1 MNLTKN
7 VNTRYKMSKNTFS
20 QKDYDQLLNLIS
32 NYHETSAIV
41 SAVDAMELIIKGIL
55 TGRLSIKLK

>member
-1 MNLTKN
+1 MNKT
-7 VNTRYKMSKNTFS
+7 TFN
-20 QKDYDQLLNLIS
+20 QKDYDQLLNLITD
-32 NYHETSAIV
+32 YHETNAII

>member
-1 MNLTKN
+1 MKN
-7 VNTRYKMSKNTFS
+7 VNTRYKVNKTTFN
-20 QKDYDQLLNLIS
+20 QKDYDQLLELIR
-32 NYHETSAIV
+32 NYHETNAIV

>member
-1 MNLTKN
+1 M
-7 VNTRYKMSKNTFS
+7 RYNMSKNTFS
-20 QKDYDQLLNLIS
+20 QKDYDQLLNLIT

>member
-1 MNLTKN
+1 MNKT
-7 VNTRYKMSKNTFS
+7 TFN
-20 QKDYDQLLNLIS
+20 QKDYDQLLELIR
-32 NYHETSAIV
+32 NYHETNALV